1 MVGQTSGRGVG
12 ERARLTSIDW
22 LLGLLGLGAGVVCVG
37 GLGLEAG
44 RGAVPVQ
51 VAATVH
57 CLLEGVA
64 FPPKD
69 VVTVG
74 SSASVRLGGGQ
85 RGPDTPRNRFV
96 THPMPMLYVNGL
108 EPSVGQML
116 RSFWNIVMF
125 HMSSYMICGSFTG

>member
-1 MVGQTSGRGVG
+1 MSS
-12 ERARLTSIDW
+12 ELTSIDR
-22 LLGLLGLGAGVVCVG
+22 LLRLLGLGAGVVFIS

-44 RGAVPVQ
+44 SGAVAVE
-51 VAATVH
+51 VAAAVH
-57 CLLEGVA
+57 GLLEGVA
-64 FPPKD
+64 FPPED

-74 SSASVRLGGGQ
+74 GSASDRLGGQ
-85 RGPDTPRNRFV
+85 RGPDTPRNRFA
-96 THPMPMLYVNGL
+96 THPMPILYVNGL